1 LRRPPRDSTPQ
12 FTHETVAEHAIVHE
26 DHDDGAPEAESSE
39 QPRRE
44 GAPQTGEGGD
54 TSEGRRRRRRGR
66 RGGRR
71 NKHRNG
77 EAPLQGGESRPESD
91 MQSAATDLGQPPR
104 YDSPP
109 PVEARSAYEQPAP
122 PPPEP
127 RPVSPPPVEAQ
138 PSESDRA
145 ERPRRRSTI
154 REPAPIAAAGV
165 VPAPVLP
172 PPTPV
177 ISSTASDAAGT
188 PKRGWWGKRLLGD
201 KD

>member
-1 LRRPPRDSTPQ
+1 
-12 FTHETVAEHAIVHE
+12 VAEHAITHE
-26 DHDDGAPEAESSE
+26 DHDDGLPEAAGFEQ

-44 GAPQTGEGGD
+44 GAPQAGEGGD
-54 TSEGRRRRRRGR
+54 TPEGRRRRRRGR

-77 EAPLQGGESRPESD
+77 EAPFQGGESRPESD
-91 MQSAATDLGQPPR
+91 VQSTAPDLGQPPR

-109 PVEARSAYEQPAP
+109 PVEARSAYDEPAP
-122 PPPEP
+122 SPES
-127 RPVSPPPVEAQ
+127 RPAAPSSPIEAQ
-138 PSESDRA
+138 PSENDRA
-145 ERPRRRSTI
+145 EPPRRRSTI
-154 REPAPIAAAGV
+154 REPAPIAAGV

-172 PPTPV
+172 PSAPV